1 MLFFR
6 YFLEIVSFFLVIFLV
21 VGEFCSYM
29 KVEKNFFIVF
39 KENRSKFKWVD

>member
-6 YFLEIVSFFLVIFLV
+6 YFLEIVSFFFSYIIFS
-21 VGEFCSYM
+21 SYI
-29 KVEKNFFIVF
+29 KVKKKFIVF

>member
-29 KVEKNFFIVF
+29 KVEKKIVF